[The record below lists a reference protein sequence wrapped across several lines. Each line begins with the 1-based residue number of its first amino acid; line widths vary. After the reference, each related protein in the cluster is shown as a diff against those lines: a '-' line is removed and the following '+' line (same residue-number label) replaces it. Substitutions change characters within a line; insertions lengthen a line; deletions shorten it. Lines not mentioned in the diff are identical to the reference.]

1 MGSPYSLEDSDSSK
15 TIFYNK
21 LNKKFECENNP
32 KIICLGDFNAS
43 SSATWYNLS
52 FRKNKI
58 IENLIAND
66 NGLWFHEFFNNHS
79 LSMLKIWFSHKKCHR
94 ITWRSPDQVTMN
106 VFCFILACS
115 WIRQYVS
122 NCPVYNSYD
131 FDSDYRLVTASICTP
146 CNKVAKYVK
155 RAAISVKSM
164 LTWST

>member
-1 MGSPYSLEDSDSSK
+1 MGSPYSLEDFDSSK

-79 LSMLKIWFSHKKCHR
+79 LSILKTWFSHKKCHR
-94 ITWRSPDQVTMN
+94 ITWCSPDQVTMN

-115 WIRQYVS
+115 WIHQYVS

-155 RAAISVKSM
+155 RAAISAKSM

>member
-66 NGLWFHEFFNNHS
+66 KGL
-79 LSMLKIWFSHKKCHR
+79 
-94 ITWRSPDQVTMN
+94 
-106 VFCFILACS
+106 
-115 WIRQYVS
+115 
-122 NCPVYNSYD
+122 
-131 FDSDYRLVTASICTP
+131 
-146 CNKVAKYVK
+146 
-155 RAAISVKSM
+155 
-164 LTWST
+164 